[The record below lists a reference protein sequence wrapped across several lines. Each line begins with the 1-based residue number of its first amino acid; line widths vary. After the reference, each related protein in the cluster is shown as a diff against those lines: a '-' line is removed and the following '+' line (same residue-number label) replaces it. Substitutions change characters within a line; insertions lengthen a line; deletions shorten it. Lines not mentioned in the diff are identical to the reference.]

1 MAQDLVGRSFGAR
14 ERYRLLALL
23 GRGGMAAVFESDDT
37 VLGRRVAIKVLT
49 PGAVGNDLAERFHHE
64 ARTVAQLDHPN
75 ILPVFDFGEEGELL
89 YLVMRLVRGESLK
102 HAVSQQSQPPPDKWV
117 LSVATQV
124 LSALDYAHARG
135 IVHRDIKPDNI
146 LIEEDASQPCGFR
159 AFVAD
164 FGIAKVLTADTLDS
178 NLTTTGVFVGTP
190 SYMAP
195 EQFAGGPIDGRADLY
210 SFGVVLFEMLAGQIP
225 FRGASVYEVADL
237 HRKAPPP
244 LEVVSAS
251 ERPAVRDVLARALAK
266 APTDRYQ
273 TGADFTAALERAM
286 APRAEV
292 DAGLPTLLAPVRPV
306 SHPRSR
312 RTIAVFSSLAVVVI
326 AALLAVGVYA
336 RSSATAGD
344 DAQEA
349 AQPEVAAT
357 AFAAAPRAAASP
369 GTRSAGFTDSFDD
382 PAAGRLP
389 HASPRPN
396 DYQLGYDAGEYRIQ
410 KVNPQYNQSAIAP
423 IPGEFGDVALAVS
436 VRFVGDLDRRFATLA
451 CRIQN
456 GSSARYALFLNAAND
471 MVRLYRYDQGSA
483 AGVPLT
489 GWTRP
494 PDARPAAELNRL
506 ELRCSGSDIAGYV
519 NDQLVVSATDS
530 TYTNGR
536 LWLSV
541 GTFAGNPNPAEAR
554 FDNLVV
560 TPTPTTG

>member
-1 MAQDLVGRSFGAR
+1 MAQDLVSRTFGAR
-14 ERYRLLALL
+14 ERYRLLTLL
-23 GRGGMAAVFESDDT
+23 GRGGMAAVFEADDT
-37 VLGRRVAIKVLT
+37 VLGRHVAIKVLT

-102 HAVSQQSQPPPDKWV
+102 RAVSQQSQPPPDKWV

-135 IVHRDIKPDNI
+135 IIHRDIKPDNI
-146 LIEEDASQPCGFR
+146 LIEEDASQACGFR

-164 FGIAKVLTADTLDS
+164 FGIAKALTPDADDA
-178 NLTTTGVFVGTP
+178 NLTSTGVFVGTP

-195 EQFAGGPIDGRADLY
+195 EQFAGGAIDGRADLY

-244 LEVVSAS
+244 LEVVAAT
-251 ERPAVRDVLARALAK
+251 ERPAVRGVLARALAK
-266 APTDRYQ
+266 APQDRYQ
-273 TGADFTAALERAM
+273 NGAEFTAALERAM
-286 APRAEV
+286 TSPVEV
-292 DAGLPTLLAPVRPV
+292 DAGLPTLLAPARQV
-306 SHPRSR
+306 SPRRSR
-312 RTIAVFSSLAVVVI
+312 RPVAVFSSVVVVVV
-326 AALLAVGVYA
+326 AAVLAVGLYA
-336 RSSATAGD
+336 RSSGTTSD

-357 AFAAAPRAAASP
+357 AFAAAPRAAVSP
-369 GTRSAGFTDSFDD
+369 ATRNVGFTDSFDD

-389 HASPRPN
+389 HGSPRPN

-410 KVNPQYNQSAIAP
+410 KVNPQYNSSAIAP

-436 VRFVGDLDRRFATLA
+436 VRFVGELDRRFTTLA
-451 CRIQN
+451 CRIQSGTN
-456 GSSARYALFLNAAND
+456 ARYALLFNATNN
-471 MVRLYRYDQGSA
+471 MVRLYRYDPGSA

-494 PDARPAAELNRL
+494 PDARPASELNRL
-506 ELRCSGSDIAGYV
+506 QLRCSGNAIAGYV
-519 NDQLVVSATDS
+519 NDQMVVSATDS

-541 GTFAGNPNPAEAR
+541 GTFAGSPTPAEAR

-560 TPTPTTG
+560 TPA